1 MIKNYI
7 KIAWRNIVKSP
18 VLGSL
23 NIIGLAIGFAFV
35 FLMLNYVWVEIF
47 VNKELKNVDEQYIIQ
62 SRWKDKNQ
70 GVDFT
75 SFGPLAKE
83 LREEYPNLIA
93 NYYRYDG
100 INASVSIGD
109 KHFRE
114 SVQIGDST
122 LLNMFGFGLK
132 YGDVA
137 TAFTEPFTILLS
149 EAKALKYFGKT
160 DIVGNT
166 LQIENFS
173 GQKKD
178 FRITGVLSKSSK
190 NSINTGID
198 GKTNDLFINDMNLDF
213 FGRNMSWANP
223 YIVNHITLQPD
234 VKIAQVEDAI
244 TKIIR
249 KNVPEQSRNMTPY
262 LTSLNDYYLDY
273 NSGFIRKL
281 TWAMSIIGIFIF
293 LMAALN
299 FINISISKSATRMK
313 EIGLRKA
320 LGSYKSQMVKL
331 FLAESYLNVILALAI
346 SVVVY
351 WLAKPL
357 FENIVNNKLIPIN
370 DLPLHILIIKLLVVL
385 ALGFIGGLYPA
396 FILSSMQAFESLK
409 GKLPNIKVNTIFK
422 KSLLVFQFTLAMI
435 VLAVTAVITQQ
446 IDLFLN
452 DNLGYNNDRIVTI
465 PVPRDWSPEGVNKMM
480 GIRDQFANL
489 SNVASASL
497 SYEIMNGNN
506 GGNSTIFKL
515 GSDSTDNVATK
526 ILRSDEYF
534 LSTYQIPLKSGS
546 NFKGRGMDA
555 NSIIIN
561 ESVAQAL
568 GYNNSNNAV
577 GQKIRFTGDPIVYS
591 ILGIC
596 ADFHFGSKH
605 EKIVPIV
612 FINIESNPIYRYL
625 SFKLKNGSLPQ
636 QIVSL
641 EKSWNQI
648 LPGSPFEYS
657 FTDQTIASL
666 YTKEIQLKKALT
678 LATWLALI
686 IVVLGIVSMVSISLQ
701 NRVREIGIR
710 KVLGS
715 TASQIIILFAKEFI
729 LIILLATLVSFPAAY
744 IIAQSWLN
752 SYAYSIEINAIP
764 FLLAFVTI
772 AVLSMSI
779 ISFQTYKSAML
790 NPIRSLKDV

>member
-1 MIKNYI
+1 MYTNNL
-7 KIAWRNIVKSP
+7 KIAWRNMVKNP

-35 FLMLNYVWVEIF
+35 FLILNYVWVENF
-47 VNKELKNVDEQYIIQ
+47 VNKELKNLDRQYIIQ

-70 GVDFT
+70 GIDFT

-83 LREEYPNLIA
+83 LREQYPNLIA
-93 NYYRYDG
+93 NHYRYDA
-100 INASVSIGD
+100 INASVSTEE
-109 KHFRE
+109 KHFSE

-132 YGDVA
+132 YGDEA
-137 TAFTEPFTILLS
+137 TAFTEPFTILIS
-149 EAKALKYFGKT
+149 ETKALKYFGRT

-178 FRITGVLSKSSK
+178 FRITGVLSELSK

-198 GKTNDLFINDMNLDF
+198 GKAYDLFINDMNLDF
-213 FGRNMSWANP
+213 FGREMSWAIP

-234 VKIAQVEDAI
+234 VNIAHVEDAI
-244 TKIIR
+244 SKIIQ

-273 NSGFIRKL
+273 NGGFIRKL

-293 LMAALN
+293 LMAAIN

-320 LGSYKSQMVKL
+320 LGSYKSQMVRL
-331 FLAESYLNVILALAI
+331 FLAESYLNVIFALAF
-346 SVVVY
+346 STVVY

-357 FENIVNNKLIPIN
+357 FENIVNNKLISIS
-370 DLPLHILIIKLLVVL
+370 DLPPHILFIKFLVVL

-396 FILSSMQAFESLK
+396 FILSSMQAFETLK
-409 GKLPNIKVNTIFK
+409 GNLPNIKVNSIFK
-422 KSLLVFQFTLAMI
+422 KSLIVFQFTLAMI
-435 VLAVTAVITQQ
+435 VLVVTAVITKQ

-452 DNLGYNNDRIVTI
+452 DNLGYNNDRIVTV

-489 SNVASASL
+489 SNVESASL

-506 GGNSTIFKL
+506 GSNSTIFKY
-515 GSDSTDNVATK
+515 GADSIDNVATK
-526 ILRSDEYF
+526 ILRSDEHF
-534 LSTYQIPLKSGS
+534 LSTYQIPLKGGS
-546 NFKGRGMDA
+546 NFKRSGMDA

-561 ESVAQAL
+561 ESVAHAL

-577 GQKIRFTGDPIVYS
+577 GQKIRFSGDPIVYS

-612 FINIESNPIYRYL
+612 FLNIESNSIYRYL
-625 SFKLKNGSLPQ
+625 SFKLKSGSLTQ

-657 FTDQTIASL
+657 FMDQTLASL
-666 YTKEIQLKKALT
+666 YIKEIQLKKALT

-701 NRVREIGIR
+701 NRIREIGIR

-715 TASQIIILFAKEFI
+715 TAIQIINLFLKEFI
-729 LIILLATLVSFPAAY
+729 SLILLATLVSVPTAY
-744 IIAQSWLN
+744 IIAQNWLN
-752 SYAYSIEINAIP
+752 TYAYCIEINAMP
-764 FLLAFVTI
+764 FLLAFATLT
-772 AVLSMSI
+772 VLSMSI
-779 ISFQTYKSAML
+779 IGIQTYKSASL

>member
-1 MIKNYI
+1 MIKNNI
-7 KIAWRNIVKSP
+7 KIAWRNMVKNP

-109 KHFRE
+109 KHFKE

-132 YGDVA
+132 YGDEK

-149 EAKALKYFGKT
+149 ETKALKYFGKT
-160 DIVGNT
+160 DIVGNI

-178 FRITGVLSKSSK
+178 FRITGVLSESSK
-190 NSINTGID
+190 NSINTWID

-223 YIVNHITLQPD
+223 YIVNHIALQPD

-273 NSGFIRKL
+273 NGGFIRKL

-299 FINISISKSATRMK
+299 FINISISKSSTRMK

-331 FLAESYLNVILALAI
+331 FLAESYLNVTLALAFSI
-346 SVVVY
+346 MVY
-351 WLAKPL
+351 WLAKPS
-357 FENIVNNKLIPIN
+357 FENIVNNKLIPIY
-370 DLPLHILIIKLLVVL
+370 DLPLHILIIKLLMVL

-396 FILSSMQAFESLK
+396 FVLSSMQAFESLK

-452 DNLGYNNDRIVTI
+452 DNLGYNNDRIVTV

-489 SNVASASL
+489 STIASASL

-506 GGNSTIFKL
+506 GNNSTIFNHGADTL
-515 GSDSTDNVATK
+515 DNVATK
-526 ILRSDEYF
+526 ILRSDEHF
-534 LSTYQIPLKSGS
+534 LSTYEIPLISGS
-546 NFKGRGMDA
+546 NFKGRGMDVNA
-555 NSIIIN
+555 IIIN

-577 GQKIRFTGDPIVYS
+577 GQKIRFSGDPIVYS

-612 FINIESNPIYRYL
+612 FINVESDPIYRYL
-625 SFKLKNGSLPQ
+625 SFKLKNGSLQ
-636 QIVSL
+636 EQIVNL
-641 EKSWNQI
+641 EKSWNQL

-657 FTDQTIASL
+657 FMDQTIASL

-701 NRVREIGIR
+701 NRIREIGIR

-715 TASQIIILFAKEFI
+715 TASQIIILFVKEFI
-729 LIILLATLVSFPAAY
+729 LIILLATLVSVPTAY
-744 IIAQSWLN
+744 IIAQNWLN

-772 AVLSMSI
+772 TVISMSI
-779 ISFQTYKSAML
+779 ISFQIYKSATL